1 MAEQLPIPD
10 NVTPEMFFEQMMPM
24 GFAAQ
29 QAENPSVTPREMK
42 MQFVL
47 TGDGGGEW
55 AITIADGAMN
65 VIKGKHDAHVC
76 MTISTNDWRD
86 AVTGQN
92 GANIGLIIPQ
102 PRPGKPDNTAQIKN
116 VKGTLAMELA
126 REGMDPFRV
135 ENCFNGAATPR
146 TLMKLKLSEFL
157 DMQTGK
163 LNGQEAF
170 MTGRIKVEGDLGFL
184 MQIAML
190 MA

>member
-1 MAEQLPIPD
+1 MAEQPAMPENI
-10 NVTPEMFFEQMMPM
+10 TPEMFFEQMMPM

-29 QAENPSVTPREMK
+29 AAESPAAAPREIK
-42 MQFVL
+42 MQFKL

-65 VIKGKHDAHVC
+65 VVKGAHEANVC
-76 MTISTNDWRD
+76 MTISTDDWRD
-86 AVTGQN
+86 AVLGRN
-92 GANIGLIIPQ
+92 GANISLIIPQ
-102 PRPGKPDNTAQIKN
+102 PRPGKADNTAQIKN

-135 ENCFNGAATPR
+135 ENCFNGAAAPR